1 MMLFRICGALLFLL
15 CGWLAGDAVR
25 QKTDRHLR
33 ALEQTLLL
41 FQRLRQEIYYR
52 RTDLQ
57 QLYFCLQQEE
67 LVPAAEAGQCL
78 QQLPPPDALSQEE
91 QRVFEECISGLGR
104 AEADQECERMEYY
117 IARFQDSLHQAQTAA
132 QAQAGL
138 PQKLGLAAGAV
149 LALVLI

>member
-1 MMLFRICGALLFLL
+1 MLFRIFGALLFLL

-67 LVPAAEAGQCL
+67 LVPAAEAGQSL
-78 QQLPPPDALSQEE
+78 QQLQPPDALSQEE

>member
-1 MMLFRICGALLFLL
+1 MLTRVLGALLFPL

-33 ALEQTLLL
+33 ALEQTLAL
-41 FQRLRQEIYYR
+41 FQRLRQEIHYR
-52 RTDLQ
+52 RADLQ
-57 QLYFCLQQEE
+57 QLYLCLQREG
-67 LVPAAEAGQCL
+67 LAPKATAGQHL
-78 QQLPPPDALSQEE
+78 QQMPPPEALSPAE
-91 QRVFEECISGLGR
+91 QAVFAECLSGIGR
-104 AEADQECERMEYY
+104 AEADQECERMDCY
-117 IARFQDSLHQAQTAA
+117 IARFQQLRQQAQTAA

>member
-1 MMLFRICGALLFLL
+1 MLFRIFGALLFLL

-67 LVPAAEAGQCL
+67 LVPAAEAGQRL

>member
-1 MMLFRICGALLFLL
+1 MLFRIFGALLFLL

-57 QLYFCLQQEE
+57 QLYFCQRRKPDSVYSSFRRRMHFLRKNSVYSKNASPV
-67 LVPAAEAGQCL
+67 LAGQKQIRNVNGWSITL
-78 QQLPPPDALSQEE
+78 QDFRIRCIRRRRLRRHRLGCRKSWVLQPGQFWRLS
-91 QRVFEECISGLGR
+91 
-104 AEADQECERMEYY
+104 
-117 IARFQDSLHQAQTAA
+117 
-132 QAQAGL
+132 
-138 PQKLGLAAGAV
+138 
-149 LALVLI
+149 

>member
-1 MMLFRICGALLFLL
+1 MLFRIFGALLFLL

-78 QQLPPPDALSQEE
+78 QQLPPPDTLSQEE

>member
-1 MMLFRICGALLFLL
+1 MLFRIFGALLFLL

-67 LVPAAEAGQCL
+67 LVPAAEAVY
-78 QQLPPPDALSQEE
+78 SSF
-91 QRVFEECISGLGR
+91 RR
-104 AEADQECERMEYY
+104 RMHFLRKNSVY
-117 IARFQDSLHQAQTAA
+117 SKNVS
-132 QAQAGL
+132 
-138 PQKLGLAAGAV
+138 PV
-149 LALVLI
+149 LAGPKQIRNVNGWSITLQDFRIRCIRRRRLRRHRLGCRKSWVLQPGQFWRLS

>member
-1 MMLFRICGALLFLL
+1 MLFRIFGALLFLL

-67 LVPAAEAGQCL
+67 LVPAAE
-78 QQLPPPDALSQEE
+78 ALSQEE

>member
-1 MMLFRICGALLFLL
+1 MLFRIFGALLFPL

-25 QKTDRHLR
+25 QKTDRHLH
-33 ALEQTLLL
+33 ALEQTILL
-41 FQRLRQEIYYR
+41 FQRLRQEIHYR

-57 QLYFCLQQEE
+57 QLYFCLQQER
-67 LVPAAEAGQCL
+67 LVPAAEVGQCL